1 MRRRDFL
8 SLVSCAALAAIVPR
22 PKYCFL
28 NGVWQRE
35 VTISYDA
42 SMGKDQ
48 SCLMLTESN
57 PGNYGSIWVREVWH
71 GEEAARLYRKI
82 ANGEWESIPNVNW
95 HGRAPFVVADFGYHP
110 WEPTATLQPEDTH
123 EEAH

>member
-1 MRRRDFL
+1 MRRCDFL

-22 PKYCFL
+22 PKYFFL

-57 PGNYGSIWVREVWH
+57 PGNYGSIWVRELWD
-71 GEEAARLYRKI
+71 GEEAARMYRKI
-82 ANGEWESIPNVNW
+82 ANGEWESIPNVIGMDVHRLWWPISAISRGNQ
-95 HGRAPFVVADFGYHP
+95 
-110 WEPTATLQPEDTH
+110 LQRCSRRRRCQQ
-123 EEAH
+123 